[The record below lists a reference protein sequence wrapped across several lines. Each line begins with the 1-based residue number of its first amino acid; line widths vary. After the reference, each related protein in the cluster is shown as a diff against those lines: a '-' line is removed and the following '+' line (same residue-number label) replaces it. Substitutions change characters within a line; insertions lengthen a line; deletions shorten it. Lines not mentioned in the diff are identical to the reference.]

1 MADAIL
7 DPRRQRSGQPARPRR
22 TARRRRGPMR
32 WVVLA
37 ILVLLLLGT
46 LFPFFLALI
55 NAVKTSVDY
64 APSGPLSLAVHHR
77 FRRAREIL
85 GCSRIS
91 PQASQQ
97 RRSSASAVALF
108 GVAISLLN
116 AYAIGIGK
124 VRGSRAILVILLL
137 GIMVPQESIVY
148 PLYYMAKATGLYD
161 TQLAVIIIFAVLQ
174 SAFGTYLL
182 SSVLGS
188 FPREIIEAAEIDG
201 ASRWQILWH
210 VVVPVLRPTLMVI
223 GTFFFIWTWNEFLIP
238 LVMLVSNNNQ
248 TVSVAMGLT
257 RGQNLSD
264 PMLQAAAS
272 LLGIAPTVI
281 FFLIF
286 QRTLTRGIVVGA
298 VK

>member
-1 MADAIL
+1 MANAVLGVADAPAKKIVAAHG
-7 DPRRQRSGQPARPRR
+7 RRQRGI
-22 TARRRRGPMR
+22 GR
-32 WVVLA
+32 WFVLGLVVLG
-37 ILVLLLLGT
+37 LLAT
-46 LFPFFLALI
+46 LFPFFLTVI
-55 NAVKTSVDY
+55 NAIKSSAEY
-64 APSGPLSLAVHHR
+64 AANGPLALPRGIDLVQLQKFWDLSDFSRKLLNSAIISGCVAV
-77 FRRAREIL
+77 
-85 GCSRIS
+85 
-91 PQASQQ
+91 
-97 RRSSASAVALF
+97 F
-108 GVAISLLN
+108 GVILRTLN

-148 PLYYMAKATGLYD
+148 PLYYMAKAVGIYD
-161 TQLAVIIIFAVLQ
+161 TQLAVIIVFAVLQ

-188 FPREIIEAAEIDG
+188 FPREIIEAADIDG
-201 ASRWQILWH
+201 ANRWQVLWY
-210 VVVPVLRPTLMVI
+210 VVIPVLRPTLTVI

-238 LVMLVSNNNQ
+238 LVLLVSNNNQ

-264 PMLQAAAS
+264 PVLQAAAS
-272 LLGIAPTVI
+272 LLGIAPTII

-286 QRTLTRGIVVGA
+286 QRTLTRGVAVGA

>member
-1 MADAIL
+1 MAEATL
-7 DPRRQRSGQPARPRR
+7 SFGERKTKAAVAQASTRRKSPF
-22 TARRRRGPMR
+22 R

-37 ILVLLLLGT
+37 ILIVLLIGT

-55 NAVKTSVDY
+55 NAVKTSADY
-64 APSGPLSLAVHHR
+64 ALGGPLALPTSIDFAALQKFWELSDFTRKLWNSV
-77 FRRAREIL
+77 L
-85 GCSRIS
+85 IS
-91 PQASQQ
+91 GM
-97 RRSSASAVALF
+97 VAIF
-108 GVAISLLN
+108 GVLISLFN

-124 VRGSRAILVILLL
+124 VRGAPVILVILLL
-137 GIMVPQESIVY
+137 GIMVPQESIIY

-161 TQLAVIIIFAVLQ
+161 STTAVIIIFSVIQ

-182 SSVLGS
+182 SAVLSS
-188 FPREIIEAAEIDG
+188 FPRDILEAAEIDG
-201 ASRWQILWH
+201 ASGWQVLWL
-210 VVVPVLRPTLMVI
+210 VVVPVLRPTLMVVA
-223 GTFFFIWTWNEFLIP
+223 TFFFIWTWNEFLIP

-264 PMLQAAAS
+264 PVLQAAAS
-272 LLGIAPTVI
+272 LLGIVPTVL

>member
-1 MADAIL
+1 MANAVLGVADAPARKIVAAHG
-7 DPRRQRSGQPARPRR
+7 RRQRGI
-22 TARRRRGPMR
+22 GR
-32 WVVLA
+32 WFVLGLVVLG
-37 ILVLLLLGT
+37 LLAT
-46 LFPFFLALI
+46 LFPFFLTVI
-55 NAVKTSVDY
+55 NAIKSSAEY
-64 APSGPLSLAVHHR
+64 AANGPLALPRGIDLVQLQKFWDLSDFSRKLLNSAIISGCVAV
-77 FRRAREIL
+77 
-85 GCSRIS
+85 
-91 PQASQQ
+91 
-97 RRSSASAVALF
+97 F
-108 GVAISLLN
+108 GVILSTLN

-148 PLYYMAKATGLYD
+148 PLYYMAKAVGIYD
-161 TQLAVIIIFAVLQ
+161 TQLAVIIVFAVLQ

-188 FPREIIEAAEIDG
+188 FPREIIEAADIDG
-201 ASRWQILWH
+201 ANRWQVLWY
-210 VVVPVLRPTLMVI
+210 VVIPVLRPTLTVI

-238 LVMLVSNNNQ
+238 LVLLVSNNNQ

-264 PMLQAAAS
+264 PVLQAAAS
-272 LLGIAPTVI
+272 LLGIAPTII

-286 QRTLTRGIVVGA
+286 QRTLTRGVAVGA

>member
-1 MADAIL
+1 MADAVLGVADAPAKKIVAAHG
-7 DPRRQRSGQPARPRR
+7 RRQRGI
-22 TARRRRGPMR
+22 GR
-32 WVVLA
+32 WFVLGLVVLG
-37 ILVLLLLGT
+37 LLAT
-46 LFPFFLALI
+46 LFPFFLTVI
-55 NAVKTSVDY
+55 NAIKSSAEY
-64 APSGPLSLAVHHR
+64 AANGPLALPRGIDLVQLQKFWDLSDFSRKLLNSAIISGCVAV
-77 FRRAREIL
+77 
-85 GCSRIS
+85 
-91 PQASQQ
+91 
-97 RRSSASAVALF
+97 F
-108 GVAISLLN
+108 GVILSTLN

-148 PLYYMAKATGLYD
+148 PLYYMAKAVGIYD
-161 TQLAVIIIFAVLQ
+161 TQLAVIIVFAVLQ

-188 FPREIIEAAEIDG
+188 FPREIIEAADIDG
-201 ASRWQILWH
+201 ANRWQVLWY
-210 VVVPVLRPTLMVI
+210 VVIPVLRPTLTVI

-238 LVMLVSNNNQ
+238 LVLLVSNNNQ

-264 PMLQAAAS
+264 PVLQAAAS
-272 LLGIAPTVI
+272 LLGIAPTII

-286 QRTLTRGIVVGA
+286 QRTLTRGVAVGA

>member
-1 MADAIL
+1 MADAAL
-7 DPRRQRSGQPARPRR
+7 SFDESSTR
-22 TARRRRGPMR
+22 TASAHALQRRRSPFR
-32 WVVLA
+32 WA
-37 ILVLLLLGT
+37 ILALLIALMAFT
-46 LFPFFLALI
+46 LFPFALALI
-55 NAVKTSVDY
+55 NAVKTGVDY
-64 APSGPLSLAVHHR
+64 ASGGPLSIPTTIDFSALRKFWDIADFGRKLWNSVLISALVAV
-77 FRRAREIL
+77 
-85 GCSRIS
+85 
-91 PQASQQ
+91 
-97 RRSSASAVALF
+97 F
-108 GVAISLLN
+108 GVVISLLN

-137 GIMVPQESIVY
+137 GIMVPQESIIY

-161 TQLAVIIIFAVLQ
+161 TQLSVIIVFSVLQ

-201 ASRWQILWH
+201 ASRWQVLWL
-210 VVVPVLRPTLMVI
+210 VVVPVLRPTLTVV

-264 PMLQAAAS
+264 PTLSAAAS

-286 QRTLTRGIVVGA
+286 QRTLTRGVAVGS